1 VTQTVVGYYDG
12 SWTTDHRR
20 AVTLRKREVAEAHA
34 ARMRD
39 RCPRNADLIKVEELA
54 DADEQPVR
62 LSVADRAATA
72 QLPRV
77 LDNRRQEF
85 GTDGREAATGSELDI
100 GAVLND
106 LYANEINGSI
116 AWIRDRGFRATLEKS
131 RPIENWFHFSGE
143 AVRWLRRQ
151 ALVLDPQ
158 SEFTHP
164 PNQAAAD
171 IDAILDDLYTNQI
184 SGSISW
190 VWDRGFYATLGAP
203 KQAEDWAFPRIAEA
217 VEWLIEKAIAH
228 CPDSEFA
235 HKYGGFV

>member
-1 VTQTVVGYYDG
+1 MASYHVTLRDRETQAVVGYYDG

-20 AVTLRKREVAEAHA
+20 ALTLREREVAEAHA

-39 RCPRNADLIKVEELA
+39 RCPRNADLIKVEEA
-54 DADEQPVR
+54 AADEQPVP
-62 LSVADRAATA
+62 LSAV
-72 QLPRV
+72 PRV

-85 GTDGREAATGSELDI
+85 GMDGRDATIGNDLDI

-106 LYANEINGSI
+106 LCANEINGSI

-131 RPIENWFHFSGE
+131 RPVENWFHFSGE

-158 SEFTHP
+158 IEFTYR

-171 IDAILDDLYTNQI
+171 IDAILDDLYTR
-184 SGSISW
+184 SAARS
-190 VWDRGFYATLGAP
+190 RGFGIVRSMRRWAP
-203 KQAEDWAFPRIAEA
+203 RNGPKIGLSRASVR
-217 VEWLIEKAIAH
+217 L
-228 CPDSEFA
+228 SS
-235 HKYGGFV
+235 G